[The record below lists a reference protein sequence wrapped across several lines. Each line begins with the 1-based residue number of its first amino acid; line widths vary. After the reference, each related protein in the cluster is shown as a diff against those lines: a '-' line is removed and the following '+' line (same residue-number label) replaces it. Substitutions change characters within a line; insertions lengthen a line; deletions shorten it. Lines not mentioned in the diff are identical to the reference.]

1 MDPTARCRY
10 KSGSIGYVRYKEETL
25 SDDPGIVMFYDVI
38 SDAESRAVRDMARS
52 QVGTQY

>member
-10 KSGSIGYVRYKEETL
+10 KPGSIGYVRYKEETL

-38 SDAESRAVRDMARS
+38 SDAESSAVRDMARS
-52 QVGTQY
+52 QVGTKY